1 MKYQWFVLARVLHVV
16 AIVLWIG
23 GIGAI
28 TTVMFPLMR
37 RIDSNEQKVWM
48 FERIEHNFRP
58 QARIAWL
65 VVGLTGLY
73 MLASLGV
80 WDRFVEPHYWW
91 MHAMVGL
98 WVLFGLMLF
107 VVEPLVVGPRIRR
120 SLAQQPQQAIVRMQT
135 VHAVLLVL
143 SVLVIAAVVGGIY
156 GLF

>member
-1 MKYQWFVLARVLHVV
+1 
-16 AIVLWIG
+16 
-23 GIGAI
+23 
-28 TTVMFPLMR
+28 
-37 RIDSNEQKVWM
+37 
-48 FERIEHNFRP
+48 
-58 QARIAWL
+58 
-65 VVGLTGLY
+65 